1 MEIEQLELDLWT
13 ALEKARQFPE
23 TMDVRPLAGISKSA
37 LCDALEHAILDK
49 PLAEQLRVVA
59 EGIEQLVGVYAER
72 ADYLIDGYERRHNPQ
87 EPIVDLEGCV
97 ELFVQSL
104 QLDVSEL
111 MEPQEEVQ
119 YPGQRRSRRQEE
131 ETGSV
136 VGVLDQ
142 AALLAQLDRRLS
154 EEPGMTEAEAF
165 NRATLAVSAEQRE
178 TAHDEDVSAW
188 ARAIGQGISAM
199 GGEAMLLVELQRAI
213 GMPLVQIWLALLLS
227 GYDVEQRGGFY
238 EAGTIWVK
246 KL

>member
-1 MEIEQLELDLWT
+1 MEIEQLELDLWN
-13 ALEKARQFPE
+13 ALERARQFPE
-23 TMDVRPLAGISKSA
+23 TMNVRS
-37 LCDALEHAILDK
+37 LCDALEYAIVDQ

-72 ADYLIDGYERRHNPQ
+72 ANYLIDGYERRHNPQ
-87 EPIVDLEGCV
+87 EPIVNLEGCV

-111 MEPQEEVQ
+111 MEPEEEVQ
-119 YPGQRRSRRQEE
+119 YPVQRRSRLQAE

-142 AALLAQLDRRLS
+142 AALLAQLDQRLS

-165 NRATLAVSAEQRE
+165 NRAIA

-188 ARAIGQGISAM
+188 SLAISQGISAM
-199 GGEAMLLVELQRAI
+199 GGEAVTLLELQRAI
-213 GMPLVQIWLALLLS
+213 GMPLIQIWLALLLC
-227 GYDVEQRGGFY
+227 GYGVEQRGGFY
-238 EAGTIWVK
+238 ETGTIWVRE
-246 KL
+246 L

>member
-1 MEIEQLELDLWT
+1 METEQLELDLWN
-13 ALEKARQFPE
+13 ALAMARQFPE

-37 LCDALEHAILDK
+37 LCDALEQAIVDQ

-111 MEPQEEVQ
+111 MEPEEGVQ
-119 YPGQRRSRRQEE
+119 YPRQRRSRVREE

-165 NRATLAVSAEQRE
+165 NRAIE

-188 ARAIGQGISAM
+188 AGAIGQGIQAI
-199 GGEAMLLVELQRAI
+199 GKEGVPLLELQGAI
-213 GMPLVQIWLALLLS
+213 GMPLVKMWLALLLS
-227 GYDVEQRGGFY
+227 GYEMEQRGGFY
-238 EAGTIWVK
+238 EVGTIWVAASN
-246 KL
+246 

>member
-1 MEIEQLELDLWT
+1 MEIEQLELDLWN

-23 TMDVRPLAGISKSA
+23 TMDVRS
-37 LCDALEHAILDK
+37 LCDALEHAIVDK

-72 ADYLIDGYERRHNPQ
+72 ADYLIDGYERRHHPQ

-111 MEPQEEVQ
+111 MEPEEEVQ
-119 YPGQRRSRRQEE
+119 YPGQRRSRVQE

-136 VGVLDQ
+136 VAILDQ
-142 AALLAQLDRRLS
+142 AALLAQLDQRLS

-165 NRATLAVSAEQRE
+165 NRALT

-188 ARAIGQGISAM
+188 AGAIGQGISAM
-199 GGEAMLLVELQRAI
+199 GGEAVLLLELQRAI

-238 EAGTIWVK
+238 EAGTIWVAQ
-246 KL
+246 L